1 MSDENADDCA
11 PLRKGDSRWSGSA
24 RMCVTRRPSSP
35 LFVRGVVGVDRCRR
49 GRRPAHLV
57 VVCFGRHA
65 GAPSSCSPREGGRAS
80 AASGREAG
88 ICSASRSHR
97 ASGISRR
104 RPRAPGCRPSDGRS
118 RCRRSGCRPN
128 GRDDR
133 ARALAM
139 VVLWGLLVIAAVG
152 TLLWLL
158 QEARVAPRRR
168 RAARRET
175 AALLRLELSRRREP
189 HRRRVR
195 KAPLPRS
202 LAEVPASSPGVLLR
216 GTEAGM
222 GHAPIPFADSESG
235 AGSPA
240 PISNRV

>member
-1 MSDENADDCA
+1 MVGF
-11 PLRKGDSRWSGSA
+11 RA
-24 RMCVTRRPSSP
+24 RTCVTRWPSSP

-57 VVCFGRHA
+57 AVCFGRHA
-65 GAPSSCSPREGGRAS
+65 GAASCCSPREGGSAS
-80 AASGREAG
+80 AGSGREAG

-104 RPRAPGCRPSDGRS
+104 GPRTPGCRTSNGRS

-128 GRDDR
+128 GHDDR
-133 ARALAM
+133 ARGLAV

-152 TLLWLL
+152 TLLWLVH
-158 QEARVAPRRR
+158 ETRVAPRRR
-168 RAARRET
+168 RAAQRET
-175 AALLRLELSRRREP
+175 AARLRLELSRRREP

-195 KAPLPRS
+195 QGPPPLS
-202 LAEVPASSPGVLLR
+202 LAEVPASSPRVLPS

-222 GHAPIPFADSESG
+222 GHAPIPLAADSESG
-235 AGSPA
+235 AGRPA